1 MAKFSRDTWYNIGL
15 KNVTLLHVL
24 CESIV
29 IIEPS
34 VDSRG
39 VNTYSGTIEVIQG
52 YTYYALT

>member
-1 MAKFSRDTWYNIGL
+1 MEKISHDTWYNIGL

-39 VNTYSGTIEVIQG
+39 VNTYSGTIEVIQ
-52 YTYYALT
+52 